1 MKRKK
6 MISLVTHGGM
16 YHADDIL
23 ATALLEIILKGT
35 VVYEDNWHEGDQ
47 TIPLVRVT
55 DWKSF
60 VTTED
65 DIVYDI
71 GLGEFDHHQKNKEI
85 RENGIPYA
93 ALGLLWKRFAETQ
106 LGFDP
111 EIAKM
116 VDEDFVQYIDQT
128 DNGGQAKFP
137 NTVSALVSAQFKAGV
152 DFIDCVHQFKPML
165 EALINSYK
173 ELNKQRVEILQLIKD
188 SPKGNLKRIFLGGDT
203 HFDGRVFKGTEVKFV
218 TGPSL
223 RGPGVVLRSLDSENY
238 PIVDVEGIT
247 PSFIHTGRFTATYA
261 SEEEALAVAKESI
274 KIGEEKEGEI
284 VW

>member
-1 MKRKK
+1 

-128 DNGGQAKFP
+128 DNGLMNRLLGHVGQRK
-137 NTVSALVSAQFKAGV
+137 L
-152 DFIDCVHQFKPML
+152 
-165 EALINSYK
+165 
-173 ELNKQRVEILQLIKD
+173 
-188 SPKGNLKRIFLGGDT
+188 
-203 HFDGRVFKGTEVKFV
+203 
-218 TGPSL
+218 
-223 RGPGVVLRSLDSENY
+223 
-238 PIVDVEGIT
+238 
-247 PSFIHTGRFTATYA
+247 
-261 SEEEALAVAKESI
+261 
-274 KIGEEKEGEI
+274 
-284 VW
+284 

>member
-1 MKRKK
+1 MFYEKK
-6 MISLVTHGGM
+6 EMISLVTHGGM
-16 YHADDIL
+16 YHADDVL

-35 VVYEDNWHEGDQ
+35 VVYEDNWHEGDP

-55 DWKSF
+55 NWESF

-71 GLGEFDHHQKNKEI
+71 GFGEFDHHQKNKEI

-93 ALGLLWKRFAETQ
+93 AFGLLWKRFAETQ
-106 LGFDP
+106 LNFDP

-116 VDEDFVQYIDQT
+116 VDEDFAQYIDQT

-137 NTVSALVSAQFKAGV
+137 NTVSALVTAQFKAGV
-152 DFIDCVHQFKPML
+152 DFIDCVHSFKPML

-173 ELNKQRVEILQLIKD
+173 ELNEQRKMVLKEID
-188 SPKGNLKRIFLGGDT
+188 NDDGFIFIGGDT
-203 HFDGRVFKGTEVKFV
+203 HYDGRAFRGTNIKFV

-223 RGPGVVLRSLDSENY
+223 RGPGVVLRSLDNTNF

-261 SEEEALAVAKESI
+261 TEEEAIKVAAKSFEAATKEQQ
-274 KIGEEKEGEI
+274 
-284 VW
+284 